1 MAVRQLV
8 AKGANLEAVTSKGW
22 TPLHVAAF
30 HGSLQAAEAL
40 LEGRE
45 DPAADV
51 GRQGH
56 TLPKATRLACLCAQ
70 KQRER
75 EREREK
81 REPVGCIEEEEVV
94 GKERE
99 RERERGGEV
108 SDGATE

>member
-56 TLPKATRLACLCAQ
+56 TLPKATRLACLCAR
-70 KQRER
+70 KQRK
-75 EREREK
+75 REK
-81 REPVGCIEEEEVV
+81 TRTSRRHRG
-94 GKERE
+94 GGGE
-99 RERERGGEV
+99 RERERGGGV
-108 SDGATE
+108 K